1 MMSEY
6 PLNTVSFSEAPLARS
21 QIPLSLSSARVAPL
35 SLVKVYLVTILLR
48 FVRPRVYSVY
58 SGPATIVRLSGA
70 RRAPELRPDRPLCAS
85 GVSLSGLGQL
95 SGTGQAGPGKVEIV
109 RIQRVR
115 KETIRF
121 IYI

>member
-6 PLNTVSFSEAPLARS
+6 PLNTVSLSEAPLARS
-21 QIPLSLSSARVAPL
+21 QIPLSLSLSSARVPPL

-95 SGTGQAGPGKVEIV
+95 SGTGQARSGGN
-109 RIQRVR
+109 
-115 KETIRF
+115 
-121 IYI
+121 